1 MSLETVQREFSTL
14 QEISSHHKKRSAE
27 ILSLLLRDL
36 SEIGGVLGTTDLKAV
51 RLRLFISS
59 ALYIP
64 LSDAPEACC
73 DVTMPLSLSADDG
86 DERSDGGGV
95 HHSSPLRQ

>member
-1 MSLETVQREFSTL
+1 MSCGGQLVLLVSCLQESLEAVQREFSTL

-51 RLRLFISS
+51 RLSLFITSGHVH
-59 ALYIP
+59 
-64 LSDAPEACC
+64 SDK
-73 DVTMPLSLSADDG
+73 
-86 DERSDGGGV
+86 R
-95 HHSSPLRQ
+95 